1 MIVGKT
7 AIKITP
13 KHITQ
18 SKLTQES
25 ETASSPLPFV
35 IDISE
40 QIGRIK
46 VKSIIFAPS
55 IFPAESEPDFFFSAV
70 RAVTSSGRE
79 VPIATAITLITL
91 CEIFRLMAICVAY
104 LTRSFAPNIMP
115 TAPKIKRIMQLTF
128 SFVQYDILLSSLF
141 VSLFMHFMFSKINI
155 ANTVNKSVTP
165 KAERK

>member
-40 QIGRIK
+40 QIGRICK
-46 VKSIIFAPS
+46 TRKEKSFS
-55 IFPAESEPDFFFSAV
+55 ISCP
-70 RAVTSSGRE
+70 
-79 VPIATAITLITL
+79 L
-91 CEIFRLMAICVAY
+91 
-104 LTRSFAPNIMP
+104 
-115 TAPKIKRIMQLTF
+115 
-128 SFVQYDILLSSLF
+128 
-141 VSLFMHFMFSKINI
+141 
-155 ANTVNKSVTP
+155 
-165 KAERK
+165 

>member
-25 ETASSPLPFV
+25 ETASSLVPLA
-35 IDISE
+35 IEINE

-104 LTRSFAPNIMP
+104 LTRSLAPNIMP
-115 TAPKIKRIMQLTF
+115 TAPKIKRIIQLTF
-128 SFVQYDILLSSLF
+128 LLCSMIFCFHHFLFRFLYILCF
-141 VSLFMHFMFSKINI
+141 QK
-155 ANTVNKSVTP
+155 
-165 KAERK
+165 

>member
-1 MIVGKT
+1 M
-7 AIKITP
+7 
-13 KHITQ
+13 
-18 SKLTQES
+18 
-25 ETASSPLPFV
+25 
-35 IDISE
+35 
-40 QIGRIK
+40 
-46 VKSIIFAPS
+46 
-55 IFPAESEPDFFFSAV
+55 
-70 RAVTSSGRE
+70 
-79 VPIATAITLITL
+79 PIATAITLITL

-155 ANTVNKSVTP
+155 ANTVNKRVTP

>member
-25 ETASSPLPFV
+25 ETASSLVPLA
-35 IDISE
+35 IEINE

-46 VKSIIFAPS
+46 VKSI

-104 LTRSFAPNIMP
+104 LTRSLAPNIMP
-115 TAPKIKRIMQLTF
+115 TAPKIKRIIQLTF

-141 VSLFMHFMFSKINI
+141 VSLFIHFMFSKINI
-155 ANTVNKSVTP
+155 ANTVNKRVTP

>member
-25 ETASSPLPFV
+25 ETASSLVPLA
-35 IDISE
+35 IEINE

-70 RAVTSSGRE
+70 RAVSN
-79 VPIATAITLITL
+79 
-91 CEIFRLMAICVAY
+91 CDNAY
-104 LTRSFAPNIMP
+104 YSLRNI
-115 TAPKIKRIMQLTF
+115 
-128 SFVQYDILLSSLF
+128 
-141 VSLFMHFMFSKINI
+141 
-155 ANTVNKSVTP
+155 
-165 KAERK
+165 

>member
-25 ETASSPLPFV
+25 ETASSPVPLA
-35 IDISE
+35 IEINE

-55 IFPAESEPDFFFSAV
+55 IFPAESEPDF
-70 RAVTSSGRE
+70 
-79 VPIATAITLITL
+79 
-91 CEIFRLMAICVAY
+91 
-104 LTRSFAPNIMP
+104 
-115 TAPKIKRIMQLTF
+115 
-128 SFVQYDILLSSLF
+128 SL
-141 VSLFMHFMFSKINI
+141 VL
-155 ANTVNKSVTP
+155 
-165 KAERK
+165 